1 MTVPRPMTR
10 AQGFTLI
17 ELIVALFI
25 TAIIF
30 AVGYGSIN
38 QALRNHE
45 QLKEHQA
52 RLSEV
57 QSAVRVMVQ
66 DFSELAPRPIRDQL
80 GQNWLACITTQS
92 TTTQTDLSSD
102 ANSSS
107 PDSSAPDSAP
117 AETDTDTAATTD
129 TSDTDDSDTPDDGG
143 PDLVAFTRAG
153 WANPAGIQRPTLERV
168 SYRFAKGILRRM
180 HWAVLDDIEG
190 SQPVRRD
197 LLTHVKSVTFRF
209 MNDSRQ
215 WVTQWPATGSNALRT
230 RPFAV
235 QITLELEDWG
245 EIVRIVEVAT

>member
-1 MTVPRPMTR
+1 MKAR
-10 AQGFTLI
+10 AGGFTLI

-45 QLKEHQA
+45 ELKEHQA

-57 QSAVRVMVQ
+57 QDAVRVMVQ
-66 DFSELAPRPIRDQL
+66 DFSELTPRPIRDQL

-92 TTTQTDLSSD
+92 TTAPADTTADS
-102 ANSSS
+102 NSSS
-107 PDSSAPDSAP
+107 PDSSSQDSSA
-117 AETDTDTAATTD
+117 AEPEAD
-129 TSDTDDSDTPDDGG
+129 DTDDSDTTPDDGG
-143 PDLVAFTRAG
+143 PDLVAFTRGG

-168 SYRFAKGILRRM
+168 SYRFAKGTLRRM
-180 HWAVLDDIEG
+180 HWAVLESTEG
-190 SQPVRRD
+190 TQPVRRD
-197 LLTHVKSVTFRF
+197 LLTHVKSVTFRY

-215 WVTQWPATGSNALRT
+215 WVDQWPATGSSTLRS

-245 EIVRIVEVAT
+245 EIVRVVEVAT

>member
-1 MTVPRPMTR
+1 MTLQRR
-10 AQGFTLI
+10 AARGGGFTLI

-30 AVGYGSIN
+30 TVGYGAIN

-45 QLKEHQA
+45 QLKEHQS

-57 QSAVRVMVQ
+57 QDAVRVMAQ
-66 DFSELAPRPIRDQL
+66 DFSELSPRPIRDQL

-92 TTTQTDLSSD
+92 STAPADTSATSD
-102 ANSSS
+102 SDSSS
-107 PDSSAPDSAP
+107 PDSSA
-117 AETDTDTAATTD
+117 AEP
-129 TSDTDDSDTPDDGG
+129 DTDDTDGSDTAPDDGG
-143 PDLVAFTRAG
+143 PDLVAFTRGG

-168 SYRFAKGILRRM
+168 SYRFAKGTLRRM
-180 HWAVLDDIEG
+180 HWAVLDSIEG
-190 SQPVRRD
+190 TQPVRRD

-215 WVTQWPATGSNALRT
+215 WVDQWPATGSTTLRS

-235 QITLELEDWG
+235 QVTLELEDWG
-245 EIVRIVEVAT
+245 EIVRVVEVPT

>member
-1 MTVPRPMTR
+1 MTAQRR
-10 AQGFTLI
+10 AVGSGGFTLI

-52 RLSEV
+52 RLTEV
-57 QSAVRVMVQ
+57 QNAVRVMVQ

-80 GQNWLACITTQS
+80 GQSWLACIATQS
-92 TTTQTDLSSD
+92 TTAPSD
-102 ANSSS
+102 TTSDSNSSS
-107 PDSSAPDSAP
+107 PDSSSPDSAP
-117 AETDTDTAATTD
+117 AEPDEDATDE
-129 TSDTDDSDTPDDGG
+129 SDTTPDDGG

-180 HWAVLDDIEG
+180 HWAVLDSTEG

-215 WVTQWPATGSNALRT
+215 WVDHWPATGSNALRS

>member
-1 MTVPRPMTR
+1 MMAQRRTVRSG
-10 AQGFTLI
+10 GFTLI

-92 TTTQTDLSSD
+92 TTTQADITTASD
-102 ANSSS
+102 SSS
-107 PDSSAPDSAP
+107 PDSSSPDSAP
-117 AETDTDTAATTD
+117 AEADTGTD
-129 TSDTDDSDTPDDGG
+129 DTDDSNTPDDGG

-180 HWAVLDDIEG
+180 HWAVLDSTEG
-190 SQPVRRD
+190 SLPVRRD

-215 WVTQWPATGSNALRT
+215 WVEQWPATGSSTLRS

-235 QITLELEDWG
+235 QVTVELEDWG
-245 EIVRIVEVAT
+245 QIVRIIEVPT

>member
-1 MTVPRPMTR
+1 MT
-10 AQGFTLI
+10 AQTGAVRSGGFTLI

-57 QSAVRVMVQ
+57 QTAVRVMVQ

-92 TTTQTDLSSD
+92 TTTQADVSSD
-102 ANSSS
+102 SDSSS
-107 PDSSAPDSAP
+107 PDSSSPDSAP
-117 AETDTDTAATTD
+117 AESDTDTD
-129 TSDTDDSDTPDDGG
+129 DTDDSNTPDDGG

-245 EIVRIVEVAT
+245 QIVRIVEVAT